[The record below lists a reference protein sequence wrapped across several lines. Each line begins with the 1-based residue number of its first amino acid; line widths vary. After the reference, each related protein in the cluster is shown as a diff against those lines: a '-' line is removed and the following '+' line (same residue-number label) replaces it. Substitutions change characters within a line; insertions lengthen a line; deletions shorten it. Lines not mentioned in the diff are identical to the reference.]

1 MVDGSETFG
10 DFEFGM
16 WEEDCDK
23 AFDHHVVEFRF
34 LFVELNDTTSWN
46 DCKVIR
52 DLGVVKDSLSKLYAV
67 VFDRIGGPFRNGVAR
82 ARKVAESFI
91 DLPDVIFRQV
101 AGVGARI
108 GEHFVTLVKCL
119 G

>member
-23 AFDHHVVEFRF
+23 AFDYHVVEFRF
-34 LFVELNDTTSWN
+34 LFVELNDTASWN

-108 GEHFVTLVKCL
+108 GEHFVTLVKRL